1 MYKNPLLALVLTTS
15 LFADVTMC
23 YKENFTTPSK
33 IESVALDGGDCNG
46 KSSVNDMKKNG
57 WSIKDITIAKG
68 ENGMNYTYI
77 FSKNSNTAVVTT
89 TPITSE
95 ALKEQLTILDNQKIE
110 KEKNEQENESLANG
124 KKVYE
129 KQCARCHGLNG
140 ELKPHTSDKLIGM
153 NSEDFTDIMRAYG
166 MHDRDKGAAILMNPY
181 TLMSG
186 ERKDVIKYLESIN
199 VLVKPVKK

>member
-33 IESVALDGGDCNG
+33 IETVTLDGGDCNG
-46 KSSVNDMKKNG
+46 KYSVNDMKKSG
-57 WSIKDITIAKG
+57 WSIKDISTSKG

-77 FSKNSNTAVVTT
+77 FSKSLDVAGI
-89 TPITSE
+89 PIAPISSE
-95 ALKEQLTILDNQKIE
+95 ALKEQLTILDNQKTQKAKDE
-110 KEKNEQENESLANG
+110 KENEALASG
-124 KKVYE
+124 KKIYE

-153 NSEDFTDIMRAYG
+153 SSEDFSDIMRAYG
-166 MHDRDKGAAILMNPY
+166 MHDRDKGAGILMSPY
-181 TLMSG
+181 SLISSDK
-186 ERKDVIKYLESIN
+186 KDVIKYLESIN
-199 VLVKPVKK
+199 VLVNPVKK

>member
-33 IESVALDGGDCNG
+33 IETVTLDGGDCNG
-46 KSSVNDMKKNG
+46 KYSVNDMKKSG
-57 WSIKDITIAKG
+57 WSIKDISTSKG

-77 FSKNSNTAVVTT
+77 FSKSSDVAGI
-89 TPITSE
+89 PIAPISSE
-95 ALKEQLTILDNQKIE
+95 ALKEQLTILDNQKTQKAKDE
-110 KEKNEQENESLANG
+110 KENEALASG
-124 KKVYE
+124 KKIYE

-153 NSEDFTDIMRAYG
+153 SSEDFSDIMRAYG
-166 MHDRDKGAAILMNPY
+166 MHDRDKGAGILMSPY
-181 TLMSG
+181 SLISSDK
-186 ERKDVIKYLESIN
+186 KDVIKYLESIN
-199 VLVKPVKK
+199 VLVNPVKK